1 MPDAQTSF
9 TDTIPTN
16 IARDPEKAR
25 AVGAVYLFRITGEGG
40 GVWTVD
46 LKDAPGVTEGDSGNA
61 ECTIEC
67 TSETWRRLSDQP
79 SSAMQFF
86 FQGELKVTGNAML
99 ATKLQ
104 AVIA

>member
-9 TDTIPTN
+9 TETIPAN
-16 IARDPEKAR
+16 IARDPDRAR
-25 AVGAVYLFRITGEGG
+25 AVGAVFVFRIEGEGG
-40 GVWTVD
+40 GTWTVD
-46 LKDAPGVTEGDSGNA
+46 LKHDPGVYEGMRDDA
-61 ECTIEC
+61 ECVIEC
-67 TSETWRRLSDQP
+67 TSETWKKLSDSP
-79 SSAMQFF
+79 ASAMQFF

>member
-1 MPDAQTSF
+1 MPDARTSF

-16 IARDPEKAR
+16 IARDPERAR
-25 AVGAVYLFRITGEGG
+25 SVGAVFVFLITGEGG
-40 GVWTVD
+40 GTWTVN
-46 LKDAPGVTEGDSGNA
+46 LKDAPGVVEGDTGEA

-67 TSETWRRLSDQP
+67 TSDTWRRLSDQP
-79 SSAMQFF
+79 ASAMQFF